1 MYAEKFGVGAEST
14 GYGGGSLR
22 KEGKN
27 MLELVFKTLT
37 PGGSAFLGIMSAYA
51 LTCVLLHYCGGLL
64 PRDGGRDFAVDG
76 KLSQGKPRGAGFVF
90 VLVFAAAV
98 LLFLPFNRELL
109 IYVILTAAAML
120 TGFLD
125 DCSKSPWGEY
135 KKGILDLIISVMVAI
150 TYVNFNGSTLQIACL
165 DMELVFPKLVF
176 GILATVLVWVSIN
189 VTNCADGVDG
199 LSATLTSVTL
209 LSFYFTADVTG
220 LAEEYRYMVLLMVA
234 CLLGYLWY
242 NATPSRMMMG
252 DAGSRA
258 MGLFIAVIALRS
270 GHALLYIPFAI
281 VLILDGGLGLMKVA
295 LLRFLKI
302 KILKN
307 TRTPLHDHVRKNL
320 GWSNTQTVF
329 KFAIMQI
336 VVTFAIACLLRF

>member
-1 MYAEKFGVGAEST
+1 
-14 GYGGGSLR
+14 
-22 KEGKN
+22 
-27 MLELVFKTLT
+27 MLELLFKTMN
-37 PGGSAFLGIMSAYA
+37 PGVIAFLGIMFAYV
-51 LTCVLLHYCGGLL
+51 LTCVLLHLCGGLL

-90 VLVFAAAV
+90 ILIFAVAV
-98 LLFLPFNRELL
+98 LLFLPLDRERV
-109 IYVILTAAAML
+109 IYIILTVAAML

-135 KKGILDLIISVMVAI
+135 KKGILDLIISVMVAF
-150 TYVNFNGSTLQIACL
+150 TYVNFNGSTLHIAFL
-165 DMELVFPKLVF
+165 DAEIVLPKIVF
-176 GILATVLVWVSIN
+176 GILATLLVWVSIN

-199 LSATLTSVTL
+199 LSATLASVTL

-220 LAEEYRYMVLLMVA
+220 LTEDYRYMILLLVA

-258 MGLFIAVIALRS
+258 MGLFIAIMALRS
-270 GHALLYIPFAI
+270 GHALLYLPFAI
-281 VLILDGGLGLMKVA
+281 VLILDGGLGLVKVA

-329 KFAIMQI
+329 KFAILQI
-336 VVTFAIACLLRF
+336 VVTFATACLIRL

>member
-1 MYAEKFGVGAEST
+1 MLKLLFQTMDPGV
-14 GYGGGSLR
+14 L
-22 KEGKN
+22 
-27 MLELVFKTLT
+27 
-37 PGGSAFLGIMSAYA
+37 AFLGIMFAYV

-90 VLVFAAAV
+90 ILIFAVAV
-98 LLFLPFNRELL
+98 VLFLPIDRERL
-109 IYVILTAAAML
+109 IYIILTVAAML

-150 TYVNFNGSTLQIACL
+150 TYVNFNGSTLSIAFLDTQI
-165 DMELVFPKLVF
+165 ELPKIVF
-176 GILATVLVWVSIN
+176 GILATLLVWVSIN

-199 LSATLTSVTL
+199 LSATLASITL

-220 LAEEYRYMVLLMVA
+220 LAEEYRYMILLLVA

-258 MGLFIAVIALRS
+258 MGLFIAVMALRS

-281 VLILDGGLGLMKVA
+281 VLILDGGLGLIKVA

-307 TRTPLHDHVRKNL
+307 TRTPLHDHVRKEL

-336 VVTFAIACLLRF
+336 VVTFAVACLIRL

>member
-1 MYAEKFGVGAEST
+1 
-14 GYGGGSLR
+14 
-22 KEGKN
+22 

-37 PGGSAFLGIMSAYA
+37 PGVSAFLGIMSAYA

-90 VLVFAAAV
+90 ILVFAAAV
-98 LLFLPFNRELL
+98 LLFLPFNREIL

-135 KKGILDLIISVMVAI
+135 KKGILDLIISVMAAI

-165 DMELVFPKLVF
+165 DTELVFPRLVF

-281 VLILDGGLGLMKVA
+281 VLILDGGLGLLKVA
-295 LLRFLKI
+295 LLRFFKI

-329 KFAIMQI
+329 KFTIMQI
-336 VVTFAIACLLRF
+336 VVTFATACLLRF

>member
-1 MYAEKFGVGAEST
+1 
-14 GYGGGSLR
+14 
-22 KEGKN
+22 
-27 MLELVFKTLT
+27 MLELIFKNLD
-37 PGGSAFLGIMSAYA
+37 PGVCAFWGILFAYA
-51 LTCVLLHYCGGLL
+51 LTCILLHFCGDLL

-90 VLVFAAAV
+90 ILIFVAAV
-98 LLFLPFNRELL
+98 LLFLPFDRERL
-109 IYVILTAAAML
+109 IYMILTAAAML

-135 KKGILDLIISVMVAI
+135 KKGILDLIISVMVAV
-150 TYVNFNGSTLQIACL
+150 TYVNFNGSTLKIAVL
-165 DMELVFPKLVF
+165 DAEIVLPKIVF
-176 GILATVLVWVSIN
+176 GILATILVWVSIN

-209 LSFYFTADVTG
+209 LSFYFTAASTG
-220 LAEEYRYMVLLMVA
+220 LLEANRYMTLLFVA

-258 MGLFIAVIALRS
+258 MGLFIAVIALLS
-270 GHALLYIPFAI
+270 GHALIYIPFALL
-281 VLILDGGLGLMKVA
+281 LILDGGLGLIKVA

-302 KILKN
+302 RILKN

-320 GWSNTQTVF
+320 GWSNTQTVY
-329 KFAIMQI
+329 KFAILQI
-336 VVTFAIACLLRF
+336 VISFAAAWLIRL